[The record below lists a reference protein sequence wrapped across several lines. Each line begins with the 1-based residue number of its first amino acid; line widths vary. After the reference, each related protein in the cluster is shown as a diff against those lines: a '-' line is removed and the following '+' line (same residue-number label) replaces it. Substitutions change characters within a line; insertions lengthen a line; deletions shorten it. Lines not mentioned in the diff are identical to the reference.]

1 MGMTTIVDLIRH
13 GEPVGG
19 RRYRGATD
27 DPLTPAGWRQMEA
40 AVGDDCP
47 WQHIVTSPLC
57 RCSDFARALGE
68 RHGVP
73 VEEDDRLK
81 EQGFGAWE
89 GRTPDELRRED
100 PGGLERFYH
109 DPAGNRPAGAEP
121 LEAFRRRIEACWDD
135 LFQRHRGRRVLVVGH
150 AGTIRAVVSL
160 VLGTPPEHMFR
171 VAVSYAARVQI
182 RGDGERPPAL
192 CLDR

>member
-1 MGMTTIVDLIRH
+1 MAVIDLIRH
-13 GEPVGG
+13 GEPEGG

-27 DPLTPAGWRQMEA
+27 DPLSARGWRQMEE

-57 RCSDFARALGE
+57 RCRDFAQSLGR

-73 VEEDDRLK
+73 VTEDIRLQ

-89 GRTPDELRRED
+89 GRSPDDLRRED
-100 PGGLERFYH
+100 PEQLRRFYS
-109 DPAGNRPAGAEP
+109 DPARNRPAGAES
-121 LEAFRRRIEACWDD
+121 LEDFRRRIAESWAELVD
-135 LFQRHRGRRVLVVGH
+135 RHRGRRVLVVGH

-160 VLGTPPEHMFR
+160 VLGTPPENMFR

-182 RGDGERPPAL
+182 RADRERPPAL
-192 CLDR
+192 YLDR